1 MSNRIDGLEIT
12 QVAVPPLVEDPD
24 GQGGSHGD
32 MPPSDDFDAC
42 YALREAIELERWGDL
57 DRCPTRMESLVYW
70 QGTGYEDRRLFL
82 ARLDGE
88 PAGTCSVELPLREN
102 TNTAGIRVN
111 VAARFR
117 RRGLGSALLEH
128 AEQLAV
134 GEGRASLDGYVEIPA
149 ELLDG
154 ATSLLPAKSG
164 AGALPLSE
172 PAIAFAAA
180 AGYQLEQVE
189 RSSRVDLDGI
199 EPMLAEQ
206 EATIL
211 PDSAAYQLVWW
222 QGVCPDALLDDF
234 AALKRRMSTDVPTA
248 GLGWEEEDW
257 DAERVRREER
267 LLALSGYRSVLTAAM
282 DPGSGRLVAYTEL
295 NWRPGAGTAFQ
306 QDTLVVADHR
316 GRNLGMRVKIANLRR
331 ARQEWPAAEHV
342 LTWNAVENRHMLAIN
357 ISLGFRPAGY
367 QGEWQK
373 RLK

>member
-1 MSNRIDGLEIT
+1 MDGLEIT
-12 QVAVPPLVEDPD
+12 HVAVPPLAGDLND
-24 GQGGSHGD
+24 QGGTRAD
-32 MPPSDDFDAC
+32 VPPSDDFDAC
-42 YALREAIELERWGDL
+42 QALREAIELERWGDL
-57 DRCPTRMESLVYW
+57 DRCPTHMESLVHW
-70 QGTGYEDRRLFL
+70 QGTAYEDRRLFL

-102 TNTAGIRVN
+102 TTTAGIRVN
-111 VAARFR
+111 VAPRFR
-117 RRGLGSALLEH
+117 RRGLGRALMEF
-128 AEQLAV
+128 AEREATA
-134 GEGRASLDGYVEIPA
+134 EGRTSLDGYVEIPA
-149 ELLDG
+149 QLLDG
-154 ATSLLPAKSG
+154 ATSLLPARSG

-189 RSSRVDLDGI
+189 RSSRVRLDGI
-199 EPMLAEQ
+199 EPMLAQQ
-206 EATIL
+206 EAAIR
-211 PDSAAYQLVWW
+211 PGSAAYQLVWW
-222 QGVCPDALLDDF
+222 QGDCPDQLLEDF

-267 LLALSGYRSVLTAAM
+267 FLALSGYQSLLTAAV

-295 NWRPGAGTAFQ
+295 NWRPGSGTAFQ

-331 ARQEWPAAEHV
+331 ARQDWPAAEHV